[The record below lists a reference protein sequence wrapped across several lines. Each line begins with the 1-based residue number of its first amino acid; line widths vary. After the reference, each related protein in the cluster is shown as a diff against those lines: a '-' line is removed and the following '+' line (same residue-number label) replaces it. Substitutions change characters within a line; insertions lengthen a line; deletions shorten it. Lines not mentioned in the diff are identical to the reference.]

1 VPWRC
6 PACHTAIHHGAVE
19 DRPRPNAIY
28 RCHICRLELV
38 FDADTG
44 RLIVRPLVADRAND
58 RRDS

>member
-6 PACHTAIHHGAVE
+6 PACHTAIHHSAVE
-19 DRPRPNAIY
+19 DRPRPNTIY